1 MENNTEISKPDIF
14 VNSILKVLGQNADYK
29 NRYIRANEA
38 PFMKKDIKKATLKKL
53 LLENG

>member
-1 MENNTEISKPDIF
+1 MKNNTEISKPDIF

-53 LLENG
+53 LLENA